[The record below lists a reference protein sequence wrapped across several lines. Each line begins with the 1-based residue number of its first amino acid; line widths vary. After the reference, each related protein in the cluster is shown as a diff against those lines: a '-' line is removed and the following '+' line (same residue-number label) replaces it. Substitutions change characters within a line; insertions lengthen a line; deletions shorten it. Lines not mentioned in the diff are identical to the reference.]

1 MANNVPRNGSGARS
15 RGVARA
21 LAAPV
26 RAVGRVLPRP
36 MVRHPLSTDS
46 ARQGSAVVDCGLYID
61 GERRSGRIGYAEAF
75 EEARRHSNGFVWLG
89 LHEPTE
95 EEFADIAATFDLHPL
110 AVEDAVKAFQRPKLE
125 RYAEVTF
132 VVLKTARY
140 VGHTELTATTEVVE
154 TGDVMLFIG
163 RNYIVSVRH
172 GDACKLGGVR
182 ASLDEH
188 KDLLLHGPW
197 AVFHAITDRIVDV
210 YLEVVEAIEDDID
223 EVEVGVF
230 SRSSTDVQRVYQLK
244 REIVEFKRAVLPLA
258 RPLEALTSGQVPSV
272 PLEIRRYIRDIA
284 DHHSRVTEQ
293 VASFDDL
300 LTSILQASLAQVGI
314 QQNNDMRKIS
324 AWVAIAAVP
333 TMIAGVYGMN
343 FDYMPETKWQFGYPL
358 IVGVMV
364 AACAT
369 MYRAFRRSNWL

>member
-1 MANNVPRNGSGARS
+1 MVSNEPRSENGARS
-15 RGVARA
+15 RGMARA

-36 MVRHPLSTDS
+36 ARHP
-46 ARQGSAVVDCGLYID
+46 AMAVAQRQSSAVVDCGLYVD
-61 GERRSGRIGYAEAF
+61 GIRKSGRIAYDEAFAEAN
-75 EEARRHSNGFVWLG
+75 EHENAFVWLG
-89 LHEPTE
+89 LHEPTQ
-95 EEFADIAATFDLHPL
+95 EEFADIATTFDLHPL

-125 RYAEVTF
+125 RYGDMTF

-140 VGHTELTATTEVVE
+140 VAHTELTATTEVVE

-163 RNYIVSVRH
+163 PNYILSVRH
-172 GDACKLGGVR
+172 GDACKLGSVR
-182 ASLDEH
+182 AELDGH
-188 KDLLLHGPW
+188 KELLEDGPW

-230 SRSSTDVQRVYQLK
+230 GHRSTDVPRIYQLK
-244 REIVEFKRAVLPLA
+244 RELVEFKRAVLPLS

-272 PLEIRRYIRDIA
+272 PLEIRRYVRDIA
-284 DHHSRVTEQ
+284 DHHARVTEQ

-314 QQNNDMRKIS
+314 QQNHDMRKIS
-324 AWVAIAAVP
+324 SWVAIAAVQ
-333 TMIAGVYGMN
+333 TLIVGVYGMN
-343 FDYMPETKWQFGYPL
+343 FDHMPELGWTFGYPAVL
-358 IVGVMV
+358 GVMFGV
-364 AACAT
+364 SVLL
-369 MYRAFRRSNWL
+369 YRGFRRSGWL

>member
-1 MANNVPRNGSGARS
+1 MAINMPRNGNGARN
-15 RGVARA
+15 RGMARA
-21 LAAPV
+21 WAAPV

-36 MVRHPLSTDS
+36 A
-46 ARQGSAVVDCGLYID
+46 ARNAASGNSFPQSSAVVDCGLYVD
-61 GERRSGRIGYAEAF
+61 GVRKSGRVGYAQAF
-75 EEARRHSNGFVWLG
+75 DVASQEHNAFVWLG

-95 EEFADIAATFDLHPL
+95 EEFADIATTFDLHPL

-125 RYAEVTF
+125 RYADMTF

-140 VGHTELTATTEVVE
+140 VGHAELTATTEVVE

-182 ASLDEH
+182 AGLEER
-188 KDLLLHGPW
+188 KDLLAQGPW
-197 AVFHAITDRIVDV
+197 AVFHAVTDRVVDIYV
-210 YLEVVEAIEDDID
+210 EVVDAIEDDID

-230 SRSSTDVQRVYQLK
+230 SRSSTDVQRIYQLK
-244 REIVEFKRAVLPLA
+244 REIVEFKRAALPLA
-258 RPLEALTSGQVPSV
+258 RPLDVLTSGQVPSV

-333 TMIAGVYGMN
+333 TMIAGIYGMN
-343 FDYMPETKWQFGYPL
+343 FDHMPELRWAYGYPL
-358 IVGVMV
+358 VVGVMALV
-364 AACAT
+364 CGS
-369 MYRAFRRSNWL
+369 MYRAFRRSGWL

>member
-1 MANNVPRNGSGARS
+1 MASNVPKNGNGVRSSGM
-15 RGVARA
+15 ARA

-36 MVRHPLSTDS
+36 MNRHSTSGTVRQHS
-46 ARQGSAVVDCGLYID
+46 SAVVDCGLYVD
-61 GERRSGRIGYAEAF
+61 GTRQSGRVEYAEAF
-75 EEARRHSNGFVWLG
+75 ELAREHGNAFVWLG

-95 EEFADIAATFDLHPL
+95 EEFADIALTFNLHPL

-125 RYAEVTF
+125 RYADMTF

-140 VGHTELTATTEVVE
+140 VGHAELTATTEVVE

-163 RNYIVSVRH
+163 QNYIVSVRH
-172 GDACKLGGVR
+172 GDACKLGAVR
-182 ASLDEH
+182 AGLEDR

-197 AVFHAITDRIVDV
+197 AVFHAITDKIVDV

-230 SRSSTDVQRVYQLK
+230 SRSSTDVQRIYQLK
-244 REIVEFKRAVLPLA
+244 REIVEFKRAALPLA
-258 RPLEALTSGQVPSV
+258 RPLEALTAGQVPSV
-272 PLEIRRYIRDIA
+272 PLELRRYIRDIA
-284 DHHSRVTEQ
+284 DHHARVTEQ
-293 VASFDDL
+293 IASFDDL

-343 FDYMPETKWQFGYPL
+343 FDHMPELRWTYGYPL
-358 IVGVMV
+358 VIGFMIAV
-364 AACAT
+364 CLS
-369 MYRAFRRSNWL
+369 MYRAFRRSGWL

>member
-1 MANNVPRNGSGARS
+1 
-15 RGVARA
+15 
-21 LAAPV
+21 
-26 RAVGRVLPRP
+26 
-36 MVRHPLSTDS
+36 
-46 ARQGSAVVDCGLYID
+46 VVDCGLYVD
-61 GERRSGRIGYAEAF
+61 GVRQPGRIGYAEAF
-75 EEARRHSNGFVWLG
+75 DAACQEHNAFVWLG

-95 EEFADIAATFDLHPL
+95 EEFADIATTFDLHPL

-125 RYAEVTF
+125 RYADMTF

-140 VGHTELTATTEVVE
+140 VGHAELTATTEVVE

-182 ASLDEH
+182 AGLEERQ
-188 KDLLLHGPW
+188 DLLAQGPW
-197 AVFHAITDRIVDV
+197 AVFHAVTDRVVDIYV
-210 YLEVVEAIEDDID
+210 EVVDAIEDDID

-230 SRSSTDVQRVYQLK
+230 SRSSTDVQRIYQLK
-244 REIVEFKRAVLPLA
+244 REIVEFKRAALPLA
-258 RPLEALTSGQVPSV
+258 RPLDALTSGQVPSV

-333 TMIAGVYGMN
+333 TMIAGIYGMN
-343 FDYMPETKWQFGYPL
+343 FDHMPELRWAYGYPL
-358 IVGVMV
+358 VVGVMV
-364 AACAT
+364 LVCGS
-369 MYRAFRRSNWL
+369 MYRAFRRSGWL

>member
-1 MANNVPRNGSGARS
+1 MASNVPRNGSGARS
-15 RGVARA
+15 RGMARA
-21 LAAPV
+21 LAAPG
-26 RAVGRVLPRP
+26 RAGGRVLPRP
-36 MVRHPLSTDS
+36 MLRHPHSTDS
-46 ARQGSAVVDCGLYID
+46 PRQSSAVVDCGLYMD
-61 GERRSGRIGYAEAF
+61 GKRQSGRIGYVEAL
-75 EEARRHSNGFVWLG
+75 EEARRQNNGFVWLG
-89 LHEPTE
+89 LHEPSE

-188 KDLLLHGPW
+188 QDLIEHGPW

-230 SRSSTDVQRVYQLK
+230 SRNSTDVQRVYQLK

-343 FDYMPETKWQFGYPL
+343 FDHMPELRWEYGYYAVLAVIAAVMIGLYVGFKRNKWL
-358 IVGVMV
+358 
-364 AACAT
+364 
-369 MYRAFRRSNWL
+369 